1 MSKGEKHMETKKAKT
16 NAIDV
21 KGTRVA
27 VVTSEDGDYISLT
40 DMPRAKDGEFAT
52 IKSEPVGL
60 MKRNDIAI
68 TLPVRPVSHLQ
79 QYRLAA
85 HGKVLLK

>member
-1 MSKGEKHMETKKAKT
+1 MATKKTKT

-40 DMPRAKDGEFAT
+40 DTLRAKEGEFAT
-52 IKSEPVGL
+52 IKSQPAGPV
-60 MKRNDIAI
+60 KRNDIAI
-68 TLPVRPVSHLQ
+68 TLPVSPLSHLQ

-85 HGKVLLK
+85 HGEA